1 LLWTL
6 EDYFSQQS
14 HAHVSV
20 IAVTREAEGQGVGRA
35 LMAHAEGWARA
46 NGHDRIT
53 LSVFEGNR
61 RAQALYERV
70 GYHVEMRRMIKKL

>member
-1 LLWTL
+1 MWTL
-6 EDYFSQQS
+6 DDYFSQQW

-20 IAVTREAEGQGVGRA
+20 IAVSKAAEGHGVGRA
-35 LMAHAEGWARA
+35 LMEYAEKWARDR
-46 NGHDRIT
+46 GHDSIT

-70 GYHVEMRRMIKKL
+70 GYATEMRRMIKLL